1 MINIHDISDN
11 TLFRVINEGH
21 EVEWNFYALK
31 VMIMRLK
38 LKLKMAGHDEETV
51 KQECYTNMRGLFHKS
66 NNIPS
71 AKKDLQI
78 IAERFE
84 KNV

>member
-1 MINIHDISDN
+1 
-11 TLFRVINEGH
+11 
-21 EVEWNFYALK
+21 
-31 VMIMRLK
+31 MIMRLK

-51 KQECYTNMRGLFHKS
+51 RQECYTNMRGLFHKS